1 MARSA
6 EQIEV
11 TSAQR
16 AAAGLPVAAPV
27 VAPVAPAPTPVGV
40 VSPFGAAT
48 PVPKLPPPNP
58 YTPQPVA
65 VTGGTAPVSV
75 APAPVPTVY
84 DNGAGT
90 VAQPQ
95 SPPPPLYVAPDPAP
109 QVVRSTGGNAPATTM
124 QPTAVTGGTAPVA
137 TAPLDTASMIT
148 GTAAPA
154 AAVTGGN
161 APASTAPV
169 APVATP
175 EANPYT
181 AVTGGNAAISTV
193 APLVDSPFPTINNP
207 QQVYTPNMGAGN
219 VVQDYLS
226 QLLNDQ
232 SGYIQSA
239 RRSGIEQAAARGNIN
254 SSIAAGNSQRAA
266 IDAAQPILNEITQ
279 LHNQREQ
286 LAFTGEQNQA
296 DRNQQITMAQI
307 NDWAANNQFN
317 REYNGQLSLLPITS
331 VTALNNQLMQAA
343 IENPEIF
350 PPEIV
355 SGLGEFFG
363 TNLLSMLQ
371 QWFPNQYGGN
381 P

>member
-11 TSAQR
+11 TRASR
-16 AAAGLPVAAPV
+16 AAAGLPL
-27 VAPVAPAPTPVGV
+27 APAPVPVGM
-40 VSPFGAAT
+40 VSPFGTAT
-48 PVPKLPPPNP
+48 PMPKLPPPNP
-58 YTPQPVA
+58 YVPQPA
-65 VTGGTAPVSV
+65 ATTGGTAPMFV
-75 APAPVPTVY
+75 APTPTGTPVAV
-84 DNGAGT
+84 
-90 VAQPQ
+90 
-95 SPPPPLYVAPDPAP
+95 
-109 QVVRSTGGNAPATTM
+109 TGGNAPATTM
-124 QPTAVTGGTAPVA
+124 FPTGGYNNGNGTVVQPQSPPPPV
-137 TAPLDTASMIT
+137 T
-148 GTAAPA
+148 
-154 AAVTGGN
+154 AVTGGN
-161 APASTAPV
+161 APATTMHPTATTGGNAPVNSAALITGTTAP
-169 APVATP
+169 PR
-175 EANPYT
+175 
-181 AVTGGNAAISTV
+181 VTGGNAPATPV
-193 APLVDSPFPTINNP
+193 ATPAPPPATTPFPTINNP

-371 QWFPNQYGGN
+371 QWFPNQYGGGG
-381 P
+381 

>member
-1 MARSA
+1 MRARSA
-6 EQIEV
+6 EQIEI
-11 TSAQR
+11 TRAQR
-16 AAAGLPVAAPV
+16 EAAGL
-27 VAPVAPAPTPVGV
+27 VAPAPTAPTGV
-40 VSPFGAAT
+40 ASPFGTAT

-75 APAPVPTVY
+75 APAPVATVY

-95 SPPPPLYVAPDPAP
+95 SPPPPLYVAPEPAP
-109 QVVRSTGGNAPATTM
+109 VAVRSTGGNAPATVV
-124 QPTAVTGGTAPVA
+124 QPAAVTGGTAPVA

-148 GTAAPA
+148 GTTAPPVPA
-154 AAVTGGN
+154 TTAVTGGN
-161 APASTAPV
+161 APIT
-169 APVATP
+169 ATP
-175 EANPYT
+175 LP
-181 AVTGGNAAISTV
+181 S
-193 APLVDSPFPTINNP
+193 SPFPTINNP

-371 QWFPNQYGGN
+371 QWFPEQYGGGGG
-381 P
+381 

>member
-11 TSAQR
+11 TNAQR
-16 AAAGLPVAAPV
+16 AASGLPA
-27 VAPVAPAPTPVGV
+27 VAPAPAPTGAT
-40 VSPFGAAT
+40 SPFGTAI
-48 PVPKLPPPNP
+48 PLPKPPPPNP
-58 YTPQPVA
+58 YTPQVVA
-65 VTGGTAPVSV
+65 VTGGTAPVSTTPVV
-75 APAPVPTVY
+75 ASPVY

-95 SPPPPLYVAPDPAP
+95 SPPPP
-109 QVVRSTGGNAPATTM
+109 VVPAT
-124 QPTAVTGGTAPVA
+124 PVTGGAAPVSA
-137 TAPLDTASMIT
+137 TPLNSAALIT
-148 GTAAPA
+148 GTTAPA
-154 AAVTGGN
+154 PVTGGN
-161 APASTAPV
+161 APVSTTPV
-169 APVATP
+169 
-175 EANPYT
+175 T
-181 AVTGGNAAISTV
+181 A
-193 APLVDSPFPTINNP
+193 SPFPTVNAP
-207 QQVYTPNMGAGN
+207 QQVYQANMGAGN

-232 SGYIQSA
+232 SGYIQNA
-239 RRSGIEQAAARGNIN
+239 RRNGIESAASRGLLN

-266 IDAAQPILNEITQ
+266 IEAAQPILNEITQ

-331 VTALNNQLMQAA
+331 VTALNNRLMQAA
-343 IENPEIF
+343 IDNPEIF

-371 QWFPNQYGGN
+371 QWFPNQYGGGS
-381 P
+381 